1 MKKQNVLNTNKK
13 AYVVLLHGLARTSRS
28 MVKIENVLKDSGYM
42 VINLNYPSRKD
53 KIENLANIYL
63 KKNLKEQC
71 PDHSRQIHFVTHSL
85 GGIVVRYFLANN
97 KLKNLGRVIMVAPP
111 NKGAKLAD
119 FFSRFSIANEIA
131 GPALKQLKTG
141 TRSLPNRI
149 LPPKYEVGI
158 IAGKY
163 DMKVPA
169 NYAKLKNVKDF
180 LLVPSAHTFIMR
192 ARKVTA
198 GILKFLETGRF

>member
-1 MKKQNVLNTNKK
+1 MNHKK

-28 MVKIENVLKDSGYM
+28 MVKIEKVLKDNGYK

-63 KKNLKEQC
+63 KKALKEQC
-71 PDHSRQIHFVTHSL
+71 PDRSMQIHFVTHSL

-97 KLKNLGRVIMVAPP
+97 KLKNLGRVIMIAPP

-119 FFSRFSIANEIA
+119 FLSRFSVANEFF
-131 GPALKQLKTG
+131 GPTLKQLRTG
-141 TRSLPNRI
+141 AKSLPNRI
-149 LPPKYEVGI
+149 PPPKYEVGI
-158 IAGKY
+158 IAGRY

-169 NYAKLKNVKDF
+169 NYAKLKNTKGF
-180 LLVPSAHTFIMR
+180 LLVPSAHTFITR
-192 ARKVTA
+192 AGKVIE
-198 GILKFLETGRF
+198 GILKFLESGKF